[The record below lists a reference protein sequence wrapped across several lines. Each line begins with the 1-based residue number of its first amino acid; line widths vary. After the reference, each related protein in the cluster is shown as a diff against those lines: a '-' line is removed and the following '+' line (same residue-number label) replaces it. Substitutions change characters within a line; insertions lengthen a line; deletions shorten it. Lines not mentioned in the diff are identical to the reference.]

1 MPSNRQRSGI
11 KNRRS
16 RESGSAKISARVV
29 VAFVVASLL
38 VGALAI
44 SLNVK
49 LEEQEIVVPHPLARH

>member
-1 MPSNRQRSGI
+1 MKANRQHSGM
-11 KNRRS
+11 KNRRG
-16 RESGSAKISARVV
+16 RDAAAKISARVV

-49 LEEQEIVVPHPLARH
+49 LEEQESSLPHPLAHR